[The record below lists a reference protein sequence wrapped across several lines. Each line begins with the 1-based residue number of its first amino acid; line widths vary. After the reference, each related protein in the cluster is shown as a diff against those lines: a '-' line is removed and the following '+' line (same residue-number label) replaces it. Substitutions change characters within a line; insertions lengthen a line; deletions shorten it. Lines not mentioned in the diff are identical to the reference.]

1 MLVCLCV
8 LHCVLPLGFLPWEI
22 RVAFPGESHLQQS
35 RATQPTVQ
43 AGYSSV
49 SILHRIL
56 TWTTRSLT
64 CSQMVMHATAHGGAR
79 THVRESALKVDSER
93 NISCRTGESNLRQT
107 ACRSD
112 TLNQL
117 SYIIPAPIISF
128 IYPDRF
134 SITTEYQKGLYKRSG
149 ANNKTVQVLERL
161 CVLSVISEAVLT
173 TKQSK
178 C

>member
-1 MLVCLCV
+1 
-8 LHCVLPLGFLPWEI
+8 
-22 RVAFPGESHLQQS
+22 
-35 RATQPTVQ
+35 
-43 AGYSSV
+43 
-49 SILHRIL
+49 
-56 TWTTRSLT
+56 
-64 CSQMVMHATAHGGAR
+64 MHATAHGGAR

-93 NISCRTGESNLRQT
+93 NISCRTGESNLRKPR
-107 ACRSD
+107 AGP
-112 TLNQL
+112 TLYQL
-117 SYIIPAPIISF
+117 SYTIPAPIISF

-178 C
+178 CLNASASVCYKRSGANNKTVQVFECLCVCLP